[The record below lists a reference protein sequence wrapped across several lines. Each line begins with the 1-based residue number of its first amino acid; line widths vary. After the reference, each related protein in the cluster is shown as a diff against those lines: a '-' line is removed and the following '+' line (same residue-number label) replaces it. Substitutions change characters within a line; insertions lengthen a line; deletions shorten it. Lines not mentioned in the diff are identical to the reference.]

1 MVFKFRIMNKIQKQL
16 EEKIKQLKAN
26 RQKHTNVTEAY
37 IELLDTF
44 DNTESGRLKWK
55 LRYVEALNNYF
66 VTNTKAIEGLIKK
79 YMIDESED

>member
-1 MVFKFRIMNKIQKQL
+1 MKNQL
-16 EEKIKQLKAN
+16 EEKINLLKAN

-37 IELLDTF
+37 IEMLGTF
-44 DNTESGRLKWK
+44 DNDEIGRIKWK

-66 VTNTKAIEGLIKK
+66 VTNAKAIEDLIKK